1 MHRSTTLSLA
11 AVVFAAN
18 ASVAGIFD
26 DLPPEPEDPGFGELE
41 FSGGNLVANRKTG
54 ETVATGN
61 IKATSGVYSFF
72 TDRFT
77 RSADGVY
84 DLGENAVFTTCTN
97 SVLVRLGNSS

>member
-1 MHRSTTLSLA
+1 M
-11 AVVFAAN
+11 
-18 ASVAGIFD
+18 
-26 DLPPEPEDPGFGELE
+26 
-41 FSGGNLVANRKTG
+41 ANRKTG

-84 DLGENAVFTTCTN
+84 DLGENAVFIKEQDQEQN
-97 SVLVRLGNSS
+97 KKRLLKQVRTKMLRKSQIYILN